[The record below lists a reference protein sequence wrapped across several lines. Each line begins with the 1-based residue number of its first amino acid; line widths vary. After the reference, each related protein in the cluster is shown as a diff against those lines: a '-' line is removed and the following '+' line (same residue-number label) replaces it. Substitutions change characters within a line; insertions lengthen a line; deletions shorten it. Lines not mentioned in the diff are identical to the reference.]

1 MTKIIGL
8 APAVIASALILGGCM
23 SRDDRGF
30 RGHERVGVSVS
41 SDNYDGY
48 YDGSYGAFNDG
59 YWGRDGAFHYSD
71 GNNNWHRDDGRHFR
85 RERGD
90 GGNWDRVQGRGH
102 SIDN

>member
-1 MTKIIGL
+1 MTKITRL
-8 APAVIASALILGGCM
+8 APVFIAATLILGGCM
-23 SRDDRGF
+23 TRDHGF
-30 RGHERVGVSVS
+30 RSHQRVGVSVNS
-41 SDNYDGY
+41 GDYDSY

-71 GNNNWHRDDGRHFR
+71 SSNNWHRDDGRHFR
-85 RERGD
+85 RDRGD